1 MAPSLNLSDDQR
13 FALMKFRR
21 TMSEGGQCQFDDFYL
36 LRWLRARNFN
46 VEAAEKMLRA
56 SLKWR
61 EEWEVEKLKEWEPPE
76 VFQKYFPC
84 GIAGFDKEGTPV
96 IIVPFAG
103 LDMWG
108 MMHTVSKAD
117 FIKMTIKTLESYLS
131 LATEQAQKFGQGAAN
146 VVCIMDMENFNIRQ
160 YAWRPAGEVIVALLQ
175 MYEANYPE
183 ILKACYVINAPK
195 IFAIAYAVI
204 KNFLN
209 DYTLQKMHIFKSDP
223 RKWQPVLLEAIEHDQ
238 LPAHFGG
245 TLTDPDG
252 NPRYT
257 TKICQGGKIPKSYY
271 SQKTNNTSP
280 PENTVF
286 TTAVIKKG
294 KKLCLP
300 FIAAV
305 ENSILKWEFRVED
318 HDIKFGVSCQD
329 LDGTESTPV
338 PVRKIDCHQSY
349 ETGVITCPAPA
360 TYNVIFDNSYSYIRS
375 KKLHYSITMES
386 PLTGKYDDL
395 DDVALQDG

>member
-1 MAPSLNLSDDQR
+1 MAPSLNLSDDER

-21 TMSEGGQCQFDDFYL
+21 TMSDGGQRQFDDFYL
-36 LRWLRARNFN
+36 LRWLKARNFN

-76 VFQKYFPC
+76 IFQKYYPC
-84 GIAGFDKEGTPV
+84 GIPGFDKEGSPV

-108 MMHTVSKAD
+108 MMHTVTKAD

-131 LATEQAQKFGQGAAN
+131 LATEQAQKYGQEAAK

-160 YAWRPAGEVIVALLQ
+160 YAWRPAGEVVVALLQ

-183 ILKACYVINAPK
+183 ILKACYIINAPK
-195 IFAIAYAVI
+195 IFSIAYAVI

-209 DYTLQKMHIFKSDP
+209 DYTLKKMQIIKSDP
-223 RKWQPVLLEAIEHDQ
+223 RKWQPILLEAIEHDQ

-257 TKICQGGKIPKSYY
+257 TKVCQGGKIPKSYY
-271 SQKTNNTSP
+271 SKKTNNTSP
-280 PENTVF
+280 PEDIF
-286 TTAVIKKG
+286 TTIVIKKG
-294 KKLCLP
+294 EKLCLP

-305 ENSILKWEFRVED
+305 ENSILKWEFRVEG
-318 HDIKFGVSCQD
+318 HDIKFGVTCQD

-338 PVRKIDCHQSY
+338 PVHKIDSDQSY
-349 ETGVITCPAPA
+349 ETGVITCPTPA
-360 TYNVIFDNSYSYIRS
+360 TYQVIFDNSYSYIRS

-386 PLTGKYDDL
+386 PLTGDV